1 VGRAAGRLLSL
12 IGLLVLYARRFVERL
27 PLDGRVSAAVP
38 VVSALV
44 ILVLGIVLTIRA
56 LPGVV

>member
-1 VGRAAGRLLSL
+1 MVEIPTLCERGRIDAA
-12 IGLLVLYARRFVERL
+12 A
-27 PLDGRVSAAVP
+27 AAVP

>member
-1 VGRAAGRLLSL
+1 
-12 IGLLVLYARRFVERL
+12 VLYARRFVERL